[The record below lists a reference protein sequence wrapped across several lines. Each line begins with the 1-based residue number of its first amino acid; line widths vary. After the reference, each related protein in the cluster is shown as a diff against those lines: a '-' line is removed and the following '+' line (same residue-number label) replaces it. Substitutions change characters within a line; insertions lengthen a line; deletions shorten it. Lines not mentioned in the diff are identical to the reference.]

1 MTATFAEPRSHGEGF
16 FEMTEDDYYAHPA
29 LSFSAAKKLLHP
41 SCPAIF
47 RYAQDHPQPHKREFD
62 LGHAAHKVVLGAGAE
77 LYVIDAD
84 SYRTKKAQT
93 ERDDAYDRG
102 DIPVLPAEFDQVQ
115 AMAAAVRVHPIAGPM
130 FSGDGLAEQ
139 SLFWTDPETGVPCR
153 ARLDWLSHLV
163 ADFKTSTSAEPGHI
177 ARKIDDFGY
186 YMQADWYLSGAI
198 HLDLVAPDAE
208 FVFVFQDKNPPYL
221 VTAVVL
227 DDVALKIGHERNR
240 QAREIYRDC
249 MENGVWPGYSTAIER
264 VSLPLWSQRRY
275 TEEVY

>member
-1 MTATFAEPRSHGEGF
+1 VAVVTGDGF
-16 FEMTEDDYYAHPA
+16 YDMPEDEYHSHPA
-29 LSFSAAKKLLHP
+29 LSVTAAKKLLHP

-47 RYAQDHPQPHKREFD
+47 RYSQDHPQPRKREFD
-62 LGHAAHKVVLGAGAE
+62 LGHAAHKVVLGAGEE
-77 LYVIDAD
+77 LYVVDAD
-84 SYRTKKAQT
+84 NYRTKKAQT

-102 DIPVLPAEFDQVQ
+102 DIPVLPDEFDQVQ
-115 AMAAAVRVHPIAGPM
+115 AMAAAVREHPQAGPL
-130 FSGDGLAEQ
+130 FSGPGLAEQ

-163 ADFKTSTSAEPGHI
+163 GDYKTSTSAEPGHI

-186 YMQADWYLSGAI
+186 YLQADWYLSGAV

-208 FVFVFQDKNPPYL
+208 FVFVFQDKNPPYV
-221 VTAVVL
+221 VTTVVL
-227 DDVALKIGHERNR
+227 EDVDLKIGHERNR

-249 MENGVWPGYSTAIER
+249 LESGVWPGYSTTIER
-264 VSLPLWSQRRY
+264 VSLPFWSRRRY